1 MYWDQDSHFVESTAN
16 FQAGQQQQRHHQE
29 TGSGGDTIRIRIQP
43 ILQPSRTNQYD
54 LDMQRYLPFFA
65 CLLLAACSSAPSP
78 VKKEEYKPAVIMNE
92 TAPETYRVNLDTSK
106 GPIVIEV
113 TRAWA
118 PKGADR
124 FYNLVKTKFYDN
136 DRFFRVVSFVV
147 QFGINGDPSISQLW
161 SNLTIADDPV
171 KQKNRRGMVSFAAL
185 GKDTR
190 RTQVFINLKDNTALN
205 SQGFAPFGKV
215 ISGMDDVVDHLYFG
229 YGDMPPRG
237 SGPDPTKIELQGN
250 RYLDDKFPRL
260 DYIKKAE
267 IEK

>member
-1 MYWDQDSHFVESTAN
+1 MYFEVFGGIIRGCRAPADDQDPDKLRLHT
-16 FQAGQQQQRHHQE
+16 
-29 TGSGGDTIRIRIQP
+29 
-43 ILQPSRTNQYD
+43 LSRSLLCPLFPATPVYH
-54 LDMQRYLPFFA
+54 LEMRRFLCLPVLF
-65 CLLLAACSSAPSP
+65 LAACSTAPPPPS
-78 VKKEEYKPAVIMNE
+78 KKEEPRPPVISNE
-92 TAPETYRVNLDTSK
+92 QAPDTFRVNLETSK

-118 PKGADR
+118 PHGADR
-124 FYNLVKTKFYDN
+124 FYNLIKSGFYDG

-161 SNLTIADDPV
+161 STLTVPDDPL
-171 KQKNRRGMVSFAAL
+171 KQKNRRGMVTFAAL

-190 RTQVFINLKDNTALN
+190 RTQVFINLKDNVSLN
-205 SQGFAPFGKV
+205 TQGFSPFGRV
-215 ISGMDDVVDHLYFG
+215 ISGMNDVVDHLYFG

-250 RYLDDKFPRL
+250 RYLEEKFPRL

-267 IEK
+267 IQK